1 MIYSC
6 LDNGIPFE
14 HCRQNLIEKML
25 RNILTITLRNLQRQ
39 FLYSF
44 INIMGLAVGMA
55 CSLVIFLY
63 VYGEW
68 SHDRHIKNGERIYRV
83 GISFFNMGQFA
94 VSSDLLGEY
103 LPKEFEGVAALTRI
117 QNTSGEIITIG
128 DKTFNDHAFYADSN
142 YFKVFSREAIA
153 GDLRTAL
160 SKPSSVALTESMALK
175 YFGSVDVIGKTV
187 EVGKERR
194 PVAVT
199 AIIEDDDRNSHVNA
213 KVWISQTPDPA
224 DQKAVWSSAS
234 AYNYLL
240 LHENFSQAD
249 LQKAIDRMM
258 ANDVFPAVGKD
269 LGKTTLEEY
278 LVDPNAVRFHII
290 PFRDIYLKSKANFEL
305 SPGGNETNM
314 MIFAVIASFILI
326 LAGVNFV
333 NLSTARATRRAKEVG
348 IRKSLGTSKGKLV
361 LQFLFESVIISVVSM
376 VIALGLA
383 ELFTF
388 GFFWITGQSLT
399 INLWLNPVAIGVV
412 VLFTLLIGVIAG
424 LYPAFY
430 LTAFKPVNVLKGNFS
445 GARSGG
451 LRNGL
456 VVFQFVISICLII
469 CTTVILR
476 QLTFMSSKDLGFDQE
491 NVVTIN
497 NMRQLKNPFT
507 LRNEILNHPDVVSA
521 SLHAGQPGS
530 KNVMSFYAF
539 QTDTLQQP
547 VSMSTYLGDENL
559 QKVMGY
565 HLLSGRWFDSALA
578 SDTASIILSES
589 ALKVLGIS
597 GNPLGRVLNKEFKI
611 IGVVRDFHWESLRND
626 IGPTAFVYKNDK
638 SRKAASLSQLGIKV
652 RASRMAEVLEFCKT
666 KWKEQMPDEPIQ
678 IKFLDENFAALM
690 VKEAVFGKAI
700 GFFTVLAIVI
710 SCLGLFGLSAYT
722 TEQRTKEIGIRKALG
737 ATVSNI
743 IVMLNMQ
750 FVKLVVIAIAVAVPL
765 SYFAAGQWL
774 NQFAYKIGF
783 EIWVYVAGGIMALVV
798 CCLTV
803 AYHSFQASK
812 TNPAETLKCE

>member
-1 MIYSC
+1 
-6 LDNGIPFE
+6 
-14 HCRQNLIEKML
+14 ML

-94 VSSDLLGEY
+94 VASDLLGEY
-103 LPKEFEGVAALTRI
+103 LPKEFDGVEALTRI
-117 QNTSGEIITIG
+117 QNSSNEILTIG
-128 DKTFNDHAFYADSN
+128 DKTFNDDTFYADSN
-142 YFKVFSREAIA
+142 YFKVFSREAIS
-153 GDLRTAL
+153 GNISSAL
-160 SKPSSVALTESMALK
+160 TKPSSLVLTESMALK
-175 YFGSVDVIGKTV
+175 YFGSVDVLGKTI

-199 AIIEDDDRNSHVNA
+199 AIVEDDDRNSHIRT

-258 ANDVFPAVGKD
+258 ATDVFPAVGKD
-269 LGKTTLEEY
+269 LGKATLEEY
-278 LVDPNAVRFHII
+278 LADPNAVRFHII
-290 PFRDIYLKSKANFEL
+290 PFRDIYLKSEANFEL

-314 MIFAVIASFILI
+314 LIFAVIASFILI

-348 IRKSLGTSKGKLV
+348 IRKSLGTSKGKLII
-361 LQFLFESVIISVVSM
+361 QFLFESVIISVVSM

-399 INLWLNPVAIGVV
+399 INLWLNPLAIAVV
-412 VLFTLLIGVIAG
+412 VLLTLLIGVIAG

-456 VVFQFVISICLII
+456 VVFQFAISICLII
-469 CTTVILR
+469 CTTVIVR

-497 NMRQLKNPFT
+497 NMRHLKNPFT

-530 KNVMSFYAF
+530 KYVMSFYAF

-547 VSMSTYLGDENL
+547 LSMSTYLGDENL

-565 HLLSGRWFDSALA
+565 QLLSGRWFDSTLA

-597 GNPLGRVLNKEFKI
+597 GNPLGRVLNKEFKV
-611 IGVVRDFHWESLRND
+611 IGVVRDFHWESLRKD
-626 IGPTAFVYKNDK
+626 IGPTAFIYENDR
-638 SRKAASLSQLGIKV
+638 SHGVGSLSQLGIKV

-666 KWKEQMPDEPIQ
+666 KWKEQVPDEPIQ
-678 IKFLDENFAALM
+678 IQFLDENFSALL

-700 GFFTVLAIVI
+700 GFFTVLAILI
-710 SCLGLFGLSAYT
+710 SGLGLFGLSAYT

-743 IVMLNMQ
+743 VVMLNMQ
-750 FVKLVVIAIAVAVPL
+750 FVKLVIIAIVVAVPL
-765 SYFAAGQWL
+765 SYFAVGQWL
-774 NQFAYKIGF
+774 DQFAYKIGF
-783 EIWVYVAGGIMALVV
+783 EVWTFLAGGIMALVV

-803 AYHSFQASK
+803 AYHSLQASK